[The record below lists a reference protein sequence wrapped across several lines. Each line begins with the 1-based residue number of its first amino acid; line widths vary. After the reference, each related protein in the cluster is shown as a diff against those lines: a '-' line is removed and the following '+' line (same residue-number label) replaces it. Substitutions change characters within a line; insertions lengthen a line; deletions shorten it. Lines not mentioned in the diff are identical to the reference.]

1 MCISLHLWVGD
12 KNDDVEGCWETNT
25 TKNYNYAWK
34 NIFLWVTG
42 TSGTTAQSLQLPK
55 NPAIGF
61 DHLCIYTV
69 TFFRPEK
76 FKPVW
81 KISTG
86 FKKIQT
92 KEKFEPQNNYYIIFV
107 SRHLLCIHVL
117 NSVKEEFFSPNV
129 YNWIFFIY
137 VFLSFSPFI
146 KVKENLLKD

>member
-1 MCISLHLWVGD
+1 M
-12 KNDDVEGCWETNT
+12 
-25 TKNYNYAWK
+25 
-34 NIFLWVTG
+34 
-42 TSGTTAQSLQLPK
+42 TAKSLQLPK

-61 DHLCIYTV
+61 DHPYIYTV
-69 TFFRPEK
+69 TFFRLEK

-117 NSVKEEFFSPNV
+117 NSVKEEFFSPDV

>member
-1 MCISLHLWVGD
+1 MMKG
-12 KNDDVEGCWETNT
+12 VEKQIQPRIIITLE
-25 TKNYNYAWK
+25 K
-34 NIFLWVTG
+34 IFFLGVTG
-42 TSGTTAQSLQLPK
+42 TSVTTAQSLQLPK

-61 DHLCIYTV
+61 DHLWIYTV

-129 YNWIFFIY
+129 YNWIFFVY

>member
-1 MCISLHLWVGD
+1 M
-12 KNDDVEGCWETNT
+12 EGCWETNT

-34 NIFLWVTG
+34 IFFLWVTG
-42 TSGTTAQSLQLPK
+42 ASGTTAQSLQLPK

-61 DHLCIYTV
+61 DHPCIYTV
-69 TFFRPEK
+69 TFFRLEK

-117 NSVKEEFFSPNV
+117 NSVKEEFFSLMSTTE
-129 YNWIFFIY
+129 FFY
-137 VFLSFSPFI
+137 LCLLVFFS
-146 KVKENLLKD
+146 LY

>member
-1 MCISLHLWVGD
+1 M
-12 KNDDVEGCWETNT
+12 
-25 TKNYNYAWK
+25 
-34 NIFLWVTG
+34 
-42 TSGTTAQSLQLPK
+42 TAQSLQLPK
-55 NPAIGF
+55 SPAIGF

-69 TFFRPEK
+69 TFFQPEK

-92 KEKFEPQNNYYIIFV
+92 KEKFEPQNNYYIMFV